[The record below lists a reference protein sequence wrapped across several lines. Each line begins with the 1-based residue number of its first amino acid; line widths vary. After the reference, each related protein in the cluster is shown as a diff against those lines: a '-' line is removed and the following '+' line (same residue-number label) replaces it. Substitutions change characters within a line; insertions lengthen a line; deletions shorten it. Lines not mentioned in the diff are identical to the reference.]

1 MSGEAWW
8 YLARASGIIAWL
20 FLTATVL
27 WGIASSAD
35 LFGRRRRVAWLVDLH
50 RWLGG
55 LTVAFVALH
64 LAALVAD
71 SYVHFGLTDLF
82 VPFASDWK
90 PVPVALGVVALWGL
104 VAVQATSLAMRRLRR
119 RTWHTIHLAG
129 YAVFVL
135 GSFHGIT
142 AGTDAT
148 QPMYVATTAVS
159 MSAVGWASI
168 RRIRGLEAPPRPGAV
183 APDGVSEAAPP
194 GAPVVEPATRPGP
207 RTRVPSRS
215 HRR

>member
-1 MSGEAWW
+1 MNGEAWW
-8 YLARASGIIAWL
+8 YVARASGIVAWL
-20 FLTATVL
+20 LLTVTVL

-50 RWLGG
+50 RWLGA
-55 LTVAFVALH
+55 LTVAFVTLH
-64 LAALVAD
+64 LGALVAD
-71 SYVHFGLTDLF
+71 SYVHFAPVDLL

-90 PVPVALGVVALWGL
+90 PLPVALGVVALWGL

-119 RTWHTIHLAG
+119 RTWHTVHLAG

-148 QPMYVATTAVS
+148 TPMYAATTAAS
-159 MSAVGWASI
+159 MLAVGWATI
-168 RRIRGLEAPPRPGAV
+168 RRIGSLEDRHRRRQAT
-183 APDGVSEAAPP
+183 DGITADARP
-194 GAPVVEPATRPGP
+194 GAPVVEPATRPAP
-207 RTRVPSRS
+207 SIRVPSRS
-215 HRR
+215 PGR

>member
-1 MSGEAWW
+1 MSGQLWW
-8 YLARASGIIAWL
+8 YLSRASGTIAWL
-20 FLTATVL
+20 MLTATVL
-27 WGIASSAD
+27 WGIASSVD
-35 LFGRRRRVAWLVDLH
+35 LFPRRRRVGWLVDLH

-55 LTVAFVALH
+55 LTVGFVALH
-64 LAALVAD
+64 IAALVAD

-90 PVPVALGVVALWGL
+90 PLPVALGVVALWGL
-104 VAVQATSLAMRRLRR
+104 IAVQGTSLAIRRLRR
-119 RTWHTIHLAG
+119 RTWHTIHVAG
-129 YAVFVL
+129 YGVFVL

-159 MSAVGWASI
+159 MLAVGWASI
-168 RRIRGLEAPPRPGAV
+168 KRIRGLEDRSRTRPVRPAVSATGRPGEPAGEPAPRPA
-183 APDGVSEAAPP
+183 
-194 GAPVVEPATRPGP
+194 P

-215 HRR
+215 LGR

>member
-1 MSGEAWW
+1 MSGQLWW
-8 YLARASGIIAWL
+8 YLSRASGIIAWL
-20 FLTATVL
+20 MLTATVL

-35 LFGRRRRVAWLVDLH
+35 LFARRRRVGWLVDLH

-55 LTVAFVALH
+55 LTVGFVALH

-90 PVPVALGVVALWGL
+90 PLPVALGVVALWGL
-104 VAVQATSLAMRRLRR
+104 IAVQGTSLAIRRLRR
-119 RTWHTIHLAG
+119 RTWHTIHVAG
-129 YAVFVL
+129 YGVFVL

-148 QPMYVATTAVS
+148 QPMYVATTATVCQRPVS
-159 MSAVGWASI
+159 AARPSATIGSTTPAIRAAPTLSSPAAIARFRFVGWRRSAST
-168 RRIRGLEAPPRPGAV
+168 
-183 APDGVSEAAPP
+183 S
-194 GAPVVEPATRPGP
+194 
-207 RTRVPSRS
+207 SRS
-215 HRR
+215 FQT

>member
-1 MSGEAWW
+1 MTGEMWW
-8 YLARASGIIAWL
+8 YLSRASGIIAWL

-55 LTVAFVALH
+55 LTVAFVTLH
-64 LAALVAD
+64 LGALVAD

-90 PVPVALGVVALWGL
+90 PVPVALGVMALWGL
-104 VAVQATSLAMRRLRR
+104 IAVQATSLAMRRLRR
-119 RTWHTIHLAG
+119 RTWHAIHLVG
-129 YAVFVL
+129 YGVFVL

-148 QPMYVATTAVS
+148 QPMYVATTAAS
-159 MSAVGWASI
+159 MLAVGWASI
-168 RRIRGLEAPPRPGAV
+168 RRIRDLDERRRIREARTDVSAAARP
-183 APDGVSEAAPP
+183 D
-194 GAPVVEPATRPGP
+194 APVDAPATRPAP
-207 RTRVPSRS
+207 RIPVPSRS
-215 HRR
+215 ADR

>member
-1 MSGEAWW
+1 MSGEMWW
-8 YLARASGIIAWL
+8 YLSRASGIIAWL
-20 FLTATVL
+20 MLTATVL

-35 LFGRRRRVAWLVDLH
+35 LFARRRRVAWLVDLH

-64 LAALVAD
+64 LVALVAD

-90 PVPVALGVVALWGL
+90 PLPVALGVVALWGL
-104 VAVQATSLAMRRLRR
+104 VAVEATSLVMRRLRR
-119 RTWHTIHLAG
+119 RTWHAIHLTG

-148 QPMYVATTAVS
+148 QPMYVATTAAS
-159 MSAVGWASI
+159 MLAVGWASI
-168 RRIRGLEAPPRPGAV
+168 RRIRGLEERRRTRQARTDVSATARPDAPE
-183 APDGVSEAAPP
+183 D
-194 GAPVVEPATRPGP
+194 EPATRPAP
-207 RTRVPSRS
+207 RTRVPSHSPGR
-215 HRR
+215 

>member
-1 MSGEAWW
+1 MSGEIWW
-8 YLARASGIIAWL
+8 YLSRASGIIAWL
-20 FLTATVL
+20 MLTATVL
-27 WGIASSAD
+27 WGIASSVD
-35 LFGRRRRVAWLVDLH
+35 LFPRRRRMAWLVDLH

-55 LTVAFVALH
+55 LTAAFVALH
-64 LAALVAD
+64 LVALVAD

-90 PVPVALGVVALWGL
+90 PLPVALGVVAMWGL

-119 RTWHTIHLAG
+119 RTWHAIHVAG

-148 QPMYVATTAVS
+148 QPMYAATTAAS
-159 MSAVGWASI
+159 MLAVGWASI
-168 RRIRGLEAPPRPGAV
+168 QRIRGLEERRR
-183 APDGVSEAAPP
+183 
-194 GAPVVEPATRPGP
+194 TRPGRADVSAAARPDAPVDGPATPPVP
-207 RTRVPSRS
+207 RTPVPSRS
-215 HRR
+215 PGR